1 MRRGVN
7 VSYLFSLGWGF
18 LVAIPLFFFGEE
30 IARLIDAK
38 PEVVEVAGIYLALV
52 PWSYGLWG
60 VLMMSSASFNALG
73 KPLPSTALS
82 FARMIV
88 VYVPLATLLNNML
101 GYVGIFIATL
111 ISNALF
117 GVVSW
122 KWFSVRLASMTRIT
136 KAQSTNA

>member
-1 MRRGVN
+1 MV
-7 VSYLFSLGWGF
+7 
-18 LVAIPLFFFGEE
+18 
-30 IARLIDAK
+30 K
-38 PEVVEVAGIYLALV
+38 VAGLYLALV

-88 VYVPLATLLNNML
+88 VYVPLATLLNDTM
-101 GYVGIFIATL
+101 GYVGIFAATL
-111 ISNALF
+111 VSNALF

-122 KWFSVRLASMTRIT
+122 KWFSVRLDSMTKMM
-136 KAQSTNA
+136 KAQNRSA